1 MTNLEIEK
9 YIDVNLKNR
18 MTQSAIDNGMLFH
31 IINICTDI
39 KDSLINDRIPCSFVK
54 HCLNEDWDRA
64 KAVADR
70 WNKDILNETDF
81 FPNFLQHVKTSSE
94 YIQKIR
100 EKNISILIN

>member
-1 MTNLEIEK
+1 VYKVTNLEIEK

-81 FPNFLQHVKTSSE
+81 WQIFYNTLKHLLSTFKKLEK
-94 YIQKIR
+94 KIYQF
-100 EKNISILIN
+100 